1 MNRRRGSCPA
11 ATGARGSCAGGAWP
25 GGARVAGDQP
35 GVACAGA
42 LRRCGESRLG
52 AVLLGVE
59 PSRRQAGSASVVA
72 LAFVVLLVLAGL
84 VAVDVGLLVVAR
96 ARAQAAA
103 DLAALASLTPPGAGA
118 AAASLVA
125 AGNGAELTAC
135 ACGAGE
141 AVVTVRTRVR
151 MLPGRMLVS
160 VSARARAVLPEFS
173 PTGGQVQSR
182 TSQLWAPG
190 RRPGGGGS
198 GGLPVPADHGPDT
211 KRAGPGWVPLVMW
224 PGRLRVGSGRP
235 SRVAPDAGLAPLRR
249 HLGWGQVP
257 PLQYASSARS
267 TKP

>member
-1 MNRRRGSCPA
+1 
-11 ATGARGSCAGGAWP
+11 
-25 GGARVAGDQP
+25 
-35 GVACAGA
+35 
-42 LRRCGESRLG
+42 
-52 AVLLGVE
+52 
-59 PSRRQAGSASVVA
+59 VVA
-72 LAFVVLLVLAGL
+72 LAFAVLLLLAGL

-141 AVVTVRTRVR
+141 AVVTVRTRVQ

-198 GGLPVPADHGPDT
+198 GGLPSRPITVRIPNERDP
-211 KRAGPGWVPLVMW
+211 
-224 PGRLRVGSGRP
+224 VGSR
-235 SRVAPDAGLAPLRR
+235 SLCGLVVSGWDRDDPAEWRR
-249 HLGWGQVP
+249 MRG
-257 PLQYASSARS
+257 
-267 TKP
+267 

>member
-1 MNRRRGSCPA
+1 
-11 ATGARGSCAGGAWP
+11 
-25 GGARVAGDQP
+25 
-35 GVACAGA
+35 
-42 LRRCGESRLG
+42 
-52 AVLLGVE
+52 
-59 PSRRQAGSASVVA
+59 VVA
-72 LAFVVLLVLAGL
+72 LAFAVLLLLAGL

>member
-11 ATGARGSCAGGAWP
+11 ATGACGLCADGAWP
-25 GGARVAGDQP
+25 GGARVAGDRP
-35 GVACAGA
+35 GVASAGA
-42 LRRCGESRLG
+42 LRRRGESPPG
-52 AVLLGVE
+52 AVLPGVE

-72 LAFVVLLVLAGL
+72 LAFAVLLLLAGL

-173 PTGGQVQSR
+173 PTGGQSAIADQPAVGAR
-182 TSQLWAPG
+182 PPPWWRRIGWPPRPG
-190 RRPGGGGS
+190 RS
-198 GGLPVPADHGPDT
+198 GPDT

-235 SRVAPDAGLAPLRR
+235 SRVAPDAGQAPLRR

-257 PLQYASSARS
+257 PPPVCIFREID
-267 TKP
+267 

>member
-11 ATGARGSCAGGAWP
+11 AAGACGLCADGASP
-25 GGARVAGDQP
+25 GGARVAGDRP

-42 LRRCGESRLG
+42 LRRCGESRPG
-52 AVLLGVE
+52 AVLPGVE

-72 LAFVVLLVLAGL
+72 LAFAVLLLLAGL
-84 VAVDVGLLVVAR
+84 VAVDVGLLVVAPAPGGVSE
-96 ARAQAAA
+96 AR
-103 DLAALASLTPPGAGA
+103 
-118 AAASLVA
+118 AASLVA

-182 TSQLWAPG
+182 TSQPWAPG

-198 GGLPVPADHGPDT
+198 GGLPSRPITVRIPNERDP
-211 KRAGPGWVPLVMW
+211 
-224 PGRLRVGSGRP
+224 VGSR
-235 SRVAPDAGLAPLRR
+235 SLCGLVVSGWDRDDPAEWRR
-249 HLGWGQVP
+249 MRG
-257 PLQYASSARS
+257 
-267 TKP
+267 